1 MRKPRAKPKRGER
14 AKGRKTNERLQAYRQ
29 EMKGVEGLVNG
40 VTVVLRRHPSKIAQN
55 YDFVFAFTSAAAYSR
70 RSFRNSSR
78 KRHLCSSIANLLC
91 MRCYIHIGFLCRYR
105 PKWWGVF
112 FLLSPLSVGK
122 IMSFPPNLAR
132 PRVRCFSIFAFTS
145 SPLGYKSLSDSV
157 ISVKAKR
164 RFAFTRKNIEGRCAK
179 SADSIAEDSSTR

>member
-1 MRKPRAKPKRGER
+1 
-14 AKGRKTNERLQAYRQ
+14 
-29 EMKGVEGLVNG
+29 MKGVEGLVKRGHRCVAASSVKDCTKLRFCFRFHKRCG
-40 VTVVLRRHPSKIAQN
+40 VFSMLLSQFIENTSFMQPDCKLAVYAMLYSYRG
-55 YDFVFAFTSAAAYSR
+55 FVSVSTEMVGR
-70 RSFRNSSR
+70 
-78 KRHLCSSIANLLC
+78 
-91 MRCYIHIGFLCRYR
+91 
-105 PKWWGVF
+105 F

-132 PRVRCFSIFAFTS
+132 PRVRCFSFFAFTS
-145 SPLGYKSLSDSV
+145 SPFGYKYLFYSV

>member
-91 MRCYIHIGFLCRYR
+91 MQTHIHIGASCRLR
-105 PKWWGVF
+105 WKSSGLFFAFAPLSDAKPWLFRQISRARASGVF
-112 FLLSPLSVGK
+112 RFLPSPLH
-122 IMSFPPNLAR
+122 L
-132 PRVRCFSIFAFTS
+132 
-145 SPLGYKSLSDSV
+145 LV
-157 ISVKAKR
+157 ISVCL
-164 RFAFTRKNIEGRCAK
+164 TV
-179 SADSIAEDSSTR
+179 

>member
-14 AKGRKTNERLQAYRQ
+14 VKGRKTNERLQAYRQ

-91 MRCYIHIGFLCRYR
+91 MRCYIHIEVLCRYR

-112 FLLSPLSVGK
+112 FSFPRFWSEKSCLFRQISRARASGVFRFLPSPLH
-122 IMSFPPNLAR
+122 L
-132 PRVRCFSIFAFTS
+132 
-145 SPLGYKSLSDSV
+145 LV
-157 ISVKAKR
+157 ISVCLTA
-164 RFAFTRKNIEGRCAK
+164 
-179 SADSIAEDSSTR
+179 